1 MVSKQE
7 TARPL
12 LTPGEVMQL
21 PPADELVLVSGL
33 APIRAKKVRHY
44 EDGNFTTRIS
54 AVPELGDGAF
64 RDCPKPRP
72 NDWGVQV
79 RGEHGEL
86 ASFIDGELSAPV
98 DEGGLGQQR
107 HPSLPESELD
117 RKTPPDRVTA
127 LGLDDSEDDV
137 LGQSQTIERL
147 RAAADITRAHAMN
160 EGDHH
165 RGGDNDLLPAF

>member
-44 EDGNFTTRIS
+44 EDGNFTSRIS
-54 AVPELGDGAF
+54 DVPQLGDGAF
-64 RDCPKPRP
+64 RDRPKPRP
-72 NDWGVQV
+72 DDWGGQV

-86 ASFIDGELSAPV
+86 ASVIDGELGAPS

-107 HPSLPESELD
+107 HPGLPETELD
-117 RKTPPDRVTA
+117 RKTPADRVTD

-137 LGQSQTIERL
+137 SAQSQTIERL